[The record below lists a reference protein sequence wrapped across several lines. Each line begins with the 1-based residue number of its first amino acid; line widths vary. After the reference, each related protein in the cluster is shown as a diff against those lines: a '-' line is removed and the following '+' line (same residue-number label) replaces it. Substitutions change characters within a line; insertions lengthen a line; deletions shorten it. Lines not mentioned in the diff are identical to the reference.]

1 MLMVALTF
9 WMIVAA
15 SSLFLSDRW
24 LQFRLQ
30 QLWSATGLSVVLLW
44 ILFTTRYTHRSVR
57 TNQVV
62 RVFGGAY
69 VLLLI
74 TALTIPF
81 HDLYYASLTVQQS
94 PFPHVATTPGR
105 MRILSIGYVAAGI
118 IIGTYYLG
126 SLFQDTRRQLGTPT
140 IILAISVLLGFIP
153 FVASELNYAP
163 VSTYNHTAFG
173 VSVFILGVSYSVYR
187 HSFYDLA
194 PIGRATLIEV
204 IDDPM
209 VVLDTE
215 FRLVDYN
222 PAATRILSDL
232 TEESIG
238 TPLREVHPKLATLVT
253 DSDGAEETEITLPV
267 TGKNRTFSVLISDIT
282 AAPDSEG
289 YVLFLRDITTLRNRE
304 RELQRQNERLNQFAS
319 TVSHDL
325 RNPLNVAEGRLEL
338 AQKDSESEHLAPIE
352 NAHERMETL
361 IDDLLTL
368 ARVGQTVEDTDLVAL
383 GDVASDAWD
392 HTDMDTCTFN
402 SSIPP
407 ETQIEAD
414 RNRLL
419 HVFENLYRNA
429 ADHNDPP
436 LTVRVGMITD
446 SDSVTDNDQRT
457 GFFVEDNGSG
467 IPEEHRENILDHG
480 FTTVANGTGLG
491 LSIVN
496 DIVEAHGWNMH
507 VVDGTDGGARFNIT
521 GIDIDQ

>member
-1 MLMVALTF
+1 M
-9 WMIVAA
+9 
-15 SSLFLSDRW
+15 
-24 LQFRLQ
+24 
-30 QLWSATGLSVVLLW
+30 
-44 ILFTTRYTHRSVR
+44 
-57 TNQVV
+57 
-62 RVFGGAY
+62 
-69 VLLLI
+69 
-74 TALTIPF
+74 
-81 HDLYYASLTVQQS
+81 
-94 PFPHVATTPGR
+94 
-105 MRILSIGYVAAGI
+105 
-118 IIGTYYLG
+118 
-126 SLFQDTRRQLGTPT
+126 
-140 IILAISVLLGFIP
+140 SVLLGFLP

-194 PIGRATLIEV
+194 PIGRATLIDV
-204 IDDPM
+204 LDDPM

-222 PAATRILSDL
+222 PAATRIVSDL

-238 TPLREVHPKLATLVT
+238 TPLQEVHPKLATVVT
-253 DSDGAEETEITLPV
+253 DSERTEETELTLSFADE
-267 TGKNRTFSVLISDIT
+267 NRTFSVLVSDIT
-282 AAPDSEG
+282 AASDLEG

-304 RELQRQNERLNQFAS
+304 RELQRQNERLDQFAS

-325 RNPLNVAEGRLEL
+325 RNPLNVAKGRLEL
-338 AQKDSESEHLAPIE
+338 AQQDSESEHLAPIE
-352 NAHERMETL
+352 SEHERMETL

-383 GDVASDAWD
+383 ADVASDAWD
-392 HTDMDTCTFN
+392 HTDIDACTFN
-402 SSIPP
+402 SSIPM
-407 ETQIEAD
+407 ETQVEAD
-414 RNRLL
+414 RDRLL

-467 IPEEHRENILDHG
+467 IPEEHRENIFDHG
-480 FTTVANGTGLG
+480 FTSVTNGTGFG

-496 DIVEAHGWNMH
+496 DIVEAHGWNIY
-507 VVDGTDGGARFNIT
+507 VADGTDGGARFEIT
-521 GIDIDQ
+521 GIDIDR